1 MKQLFTDSS
10 VAETLTK
17 CIVLYSAVKQYN
29 TVSAVVNSWT
39 VLSEFEI
46 QTQRL
51 KKKYISD
58 Y

>member
-1 MKQLFTDSS
+1 VKQLFTDSS

-29 TVSAVVNSWT
+29 TVSAVV
-39 VLSEFEI
+39 EI

-51 KKKYISD
+51 NKKYISD